1 MLESQSNDGLW
12 SAVSEV
18 KACVDDVDSHINGV
32 DDSVELWEVIFVSK
46 SALVSANTHR
56 ADLKVFVV
64 NELLEV
70 HWVVL
75 VHELFALFLPQT
87 TTKNLRA
94 FTLQLLKNL
103 FSMVRVELFRQL
115 YCVGKCVPQT

>member
-1 MLESQSNDGLW
+1 
-12 SAVSEV
+12 
-18 KACVDDVDSHINGV
+18 
-32 DDSVELWEVIFVSK
+32 
-46 SALVSANTHR
+46 
-56 ADLKVFVV
+56 V

-94 FTLQLLKNL
+94 FILQLLKNL
-103 FSMVRVELFRQL
+103 FSMVRVELF
-115 YCVGKCVPQT
+115 